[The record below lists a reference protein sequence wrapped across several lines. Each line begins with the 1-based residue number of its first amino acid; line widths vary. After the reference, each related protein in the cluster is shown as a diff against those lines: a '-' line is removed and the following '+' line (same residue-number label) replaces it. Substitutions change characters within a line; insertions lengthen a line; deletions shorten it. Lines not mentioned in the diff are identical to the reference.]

1 MEPNKTTEHLKQ
13 IIETQSMLALAGFN
27 LQTFMELVV
36 ERMLLLTPATGSVV
50 ELVVDGEIIYKAASG
65 SVAPFVGLKL
75 AMANSLTG
83 QCVNDR
89 EIKISNDTSQD
100 PRVDAAACIRV
111 SAASMVLVPLM
122 RSSEPVGVLKVL
134 SNKAYAFSEDD
145 VATLQL
151 MAALLGGALAQQL
164 EIAQRKEVE
173 ATLLKRTQELEERN
187 EQMKH
192 VLGELEKASE
202 ELKQKNLQV
211 QEAARLKSEFLA
223 NMSHEIRTPLNA
235 IIGFTDILM
244 RADLARQEQEQ
255 LAYIRDAG
263 RGLIALIG
271 DILDFSK
278 IEAGKM
284 TIELVDFDLEKVING
299 SMQLLFEQCQSKGL
313 KLEKNLDSRL
323 PQRAVGDPARLR
335 QILINLLSNAIK
347 FSSKGSIVIDVVLQ
361 SKNADGSVVA
371 YFSVTDQ
378 GVGLSDEEI
387 ARLFQPFVQAD
398 GSTTRKFGG
407 TGLGLSI
414 CKQLVELMGGQIGV
428 ESTKGE
434 GAKFWFTLPYQPHEA
449 PLSISSETPMMRSK
463 RAVFNSGLI
472 LVAEDHPANQ
482 MVAQLQLKQLGLSA
496 HLACNGLEALDAVK
510 SNTFAAILLDC
521 QMPEMDGFQ
530 AAREIRKLETGT
542 DRHVPIIAM
551 TANAMQ
557 GDREACLA
565 AGMDDYV
572 SKPFELEQLRDVL
585 DKWLPSSENDQQ
597 FANSPRAQE
606 NSSSSSE
613 GDCAIDIE
621 ALVRMFGVK
630 SVRRLL
636 VTFIADTEQS
646 MQAIDKSLEDQD
658 RASMQAVAHKMIGSC
673 GTFRAKR
680 LHSLC
685 DQLDTASRT
694 EDWLL
699 IRALCGEI
707 TEEFSNVL
715 FESKEFLEREQN
727 K

>member
-1 MEPNKTTEHLKQ
+1 MDPHKTTEHLKQ
-13 IIETQSMLALAGFN
+13 IIETQSMLALAGFD

-50 ELVVDGEIIYKAASG
+50 ELVVDDEIIYKAASG
-65 SVAPFVGLKL
+65 SVKPFVGLKL

-83 QCVNDR
+83 QCVRDR

-100 PRVDAAACIRV
+100 PRVDAVACRRV

-122 RSSEPVGVLKVL
+122 RSTEPVGVLKVL
-134 SNKAYAFSEDD
+134 SNKEHAFSDDD

-164 EIAQRKEVE
+164 EIAQRQEVE
-173 ATLLKRTQELEERN
+173 DTLLKRTQELEERN
-187 EQMKH
+187 EQLTH

-244 RADLARQEQEQ
+244 RADLARQEREQ

-284 TIELVDFDLEKVING
+284 TIELIDFDLAKVING
-299 SMQLLFEQCQSKGL
+299 SAQLLVEQCEAKAL
-313 KLEKNLDSRL
+313 KLEKNIDSRL

-347 FSSKGSIVIDVVLQ
+347 FSTGGTIVIDVVLQ
-361 SKNADGSVVA
+361 SENADGSVVA
-371 YFSVTDQ
+371 HFSVTDQ
-378 GVGLSDEEI
+378 GVGLSEEEI
-387 ARLFQPFVQAD
+387 GKLFQPFVQAD

-434 GAKFWFTLPYQPHEA
+434 GSKFWFTLPYQPHEA
-449 PLSISSETPMMRSK
+449 PLSASAEIPMMRSK

-496 HLACNGLEALDAVK
+496 HLACNGLEALEAVK

-530 AAREIRKLETGT
+530 AAREIRKLESGT
-542 DRHVPIIAM
+542 NRRVPIIAM

-557 GDREACLA
+557 GDRDACLA

-572 SKPFELEQLRDVL
+572 PKPFELEQLRNVL
-585 DKWLPSSENDQQ
+585 DKWLPFSENDKQVSS
-597 FANSPRAQE
+597 SPREQE
-606 NSSSSSE
+606 ISTSPSD

-621 ALVRMFGVK
+621 ALVRMFGAK

-646 MQAIDKSLEDQD
+646 MQTIETSLDGQD
-658 RASMQAVAHKMIGSC
+658 RVSMQAAAHKMIGSC

-680 LHSLC
+680 LHALC
-685 DQLDTASRT
+685 DELDTASRT
-694 EDWLL
+694 DDWTL
-699 IRALCGEI
+699 IKKLCDEI
-707 TEEFSNVL
+707 TEAFSNVL
-715 FESKEFLEREQN
+715 CETKEFLERERSR
-727 K
+727 